1 MSHIVKIA
9 KDMRNIYLVVI
20 FTLLLIM
27 SYVICITNH

>member
-1 MSHIVKIA
+1 MSYIVKIA

-20 FTLLLIM
+20 LTLLLIM